1 MNEKQI
7 NFLMATLDI
16 SREEATDIIEKD
28 KIIDEGGNPF
38 PLSKEGEK
46 VAKKMR
52 ASTRKVVDP
61 AGKTANRKIK
71 SNPAKAFVIHCIA
84 EGLRKCECATITID
98 NPERQITLE
107 YNGKKYKI
115 VLSEPRT

>member
-16 SREEATDIIEKD
+16 SREEAIDIIEKD

-38 PLSKEGEK
+38 PLSKDGEK

-61 AGKTANRKIK
+61 AGKTAHRKIK
-71 SNPAKAFVIHCIA
+71 SKPEKAFLIDRIV
-84 EGLRKCECATITID
+84 ESLRECATVTID

-107 YNGKKYKI
+107 YNDKKYKI